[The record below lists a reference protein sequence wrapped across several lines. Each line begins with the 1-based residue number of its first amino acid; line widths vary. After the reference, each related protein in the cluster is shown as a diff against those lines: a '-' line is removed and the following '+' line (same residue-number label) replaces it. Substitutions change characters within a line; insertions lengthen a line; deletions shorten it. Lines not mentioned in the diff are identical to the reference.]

1 MMLGVLKGL
10 IHRAHVLCDKKED
23 LVEELELLKN
33 VFISNGYPE
42 KLVLKTVKE
51 SWAKETMKA
60 VLVGIEQDLVIE
72 EKNKDYFEVLY
83 APYVKGFT
91 EGLQR
96 KLKKLNV
103 GVVPK
108 KGETLYS
115 NLCKLKQKGDK
126 EDNKDLVYSVPC
138 GTCGVRYVG
147 ETGQHYCDRRSQH
160 QHDVTNRKS
169 TNAFY
174 SHLRRNKEHRIDWE
188 GCVYLDREKNW
199 RRRKIKEA
207 VYINAINPTES
218 MVQQGILNLEKGYEF
233 DPIWSGFNQDIR
245 NIVQKKIK
253 FAH

>member
-1 MMLGVLKGL
+1 M
-10 IHRAHVLCDKKED
+10 
-23 LVEELELLKN
+23 EELELLKN

-60 VLVGIEQDLVIE
+60 VLMGIEHDVVIE
-72 EKNKDYFEVLY
+72 EKNKDYFEVLH

-103 GVVPK
+103 GVVPR

-115 NLCKLKQKGDK
+115 NLCKLKQMGEM
-126 EDNKDLVYSVPC
+126 EDRKDLVYSVPC

-147 ETGQHYCDRRSQH
+147 ETAQHYCDRKSQH
-160 QHDVTNRKS
+160 QREVKIKKT

-174 SHLRRNKEHRIDWE
+174 SHIQGNKGHRIEWE
-188 GCVYLDREKNW
+188 DCVYLDREKNW

-207 VYINAINPTES
+207 VYINALNPTES
-218 MVQQGILNLEKGYEF
+218 MERQGILNLEKGYEF
-233 DPIWSGFNQDIR
+233 DPIWSGFDLIS
-245 NIVQKKIK
+245 
-253 FAH
+253 FAVLGEFASVYVCDS